1 MRIVTFN
8 SVLGKS
14 LAGFLER
21 SIVNLRETQQKIEK
35 NSKNVFPK
43 CLQNCIALAFKWL
56 LGALV
61 FGRTVSG
68 FHKKLDRKI
77 DDSAKGINFG
87 NFLL

>member
-35 NSKNVFPK
+35 KFQKCFPQMFAK
-43 CLQNCIALAFKWL
+43 LHCFSFQMVA
-56 LGALV
+56 GALV
-61 FGRTVSG
+61 FGKTVSG